1 MRIAMVGHKR
11 VPSREGGIE
20 VVVEELAARMVVHGH
35 AVTCYNRSGHHVSGR
50 EYDAEH
56 LDEYRGIRL
65 RHLPTIDRKGLAAVT
80 SSFFG
85 CLAAAFGPY
94 DVVHIHAEGP
104 AMFSWIPRLT
114 GKRVILTIHGLD
126 WARDKWKGSF
136 GSWYI
141 RMGEKIGARYAHEI
155 IVLNHGTQKYFLDT
169 YGRTTHYIPNG
180 VNPAAPVPADIIR
193 EKYGLEKDSYIL
205 YLGRMVPE
213 KGCHYLVDAFKKL
226 DTDKKLV
233 IAGGSSDTQWYM
245 DKLKEQA
252 GGDERVIFT
261 GFVDGALREELYSNA
276 CLFVLPSD
284 LEGMPLCL
292 LEAMSYGNCVIT
304 SDIEECTNVIHD
316 NGISF
321 RKSDVDDLAQKL
333 TYALSHPQH
342 RPDVQVARR
351 RVRLHPLPV
360 GAHRGGNARAL
371 REKIMAFK
379 KAPAAFAAGAF
390 LFSANFSAS
399 GGHARRAAR
408 PRSPARSA
416 PAKTPRSG
424 AAAF

>member
-94 DVVHIHAEGP
+94 DVVHVHAEGP
-104 AMFSWIPRLT
+104 AMFSWIPRLS

-141 RMGEKIGARYAHEI
+141 RMGEKIGARCAHEI

-193 EKYGLEKDSYIL
+193 ETYGLEKDSYIL

-245 DKLKEQA
+245 DELKEQA

-424 AAAF
+424 AAAL